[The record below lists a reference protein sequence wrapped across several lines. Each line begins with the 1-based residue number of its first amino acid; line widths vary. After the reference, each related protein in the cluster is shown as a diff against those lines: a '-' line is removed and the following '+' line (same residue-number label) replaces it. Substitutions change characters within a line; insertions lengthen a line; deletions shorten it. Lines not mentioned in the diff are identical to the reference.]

1 MLHQETNERRSLSA
15 NDRRLGIRFP
25 IEMELTYRVG
35 AKSLPWTSGRTIN
48 ISSSGILVRT
58 DAAPVRGS
66 KIQMALAWP
75 KLLDDRVP
83 LQLVVNGQ
91 VVRAGAGQVAVEV
104 QRFEFR
110 TAARTPV
117 SAQGP
122 LRRPDGQG
130 LPDGRMQK
138 SGSV

>member
-1 MLHQETNERRSLSA
+1 MLHQETNERRGLSA

-35 AKSLPWTSGRTIN
+35 AKSVPWASGRTIN
-48 ISSSGILVRT
+48 ISSCGILVRT
-58 DAAPVRGS
+58 DSVPVQGS

-104 QRFEFR
+104 KRFEFR
-110 TAARTPV
+110 TAARTPMQ
-117 SAQGP
+117 AQRP
-122 LRRPDGQG
+122 LPRPDGPR
-130 LPDGRMQK
+130 LPDGK
-138 SGSV
+138 IW